1 MAGVDPEGCRHTLWQ
16 VGKMA
21 EPRLYSGTFLLY
33 VNVVSRDHCMIV
45 ISRLAA
51 RP

>member
-1 MAGVDPEGCRHTLWQ
+1 MAGVERKRCRHVLRQ

-33 VNVVSRDHCMIV
+33 VNVVSRDHCVIV